1 MAQTL
6 APAAA
11 VAVLLLLGHLI
22 HGRFAVF
29 QKIYVP
35 ASVIAGV
42 IGLVGFRIL
51 APMLSASVWGEPFAK
66 MTESLRGWPAYLIAT
81 VFAAMLLQPAAGRRR
96 RTAMRAVLCEGLMVG
111 VIALGQTAVGL
122 LLTWLV
128 IQPFYDVPN
137 SFGMLVETGLAGGH
151 GTAAAMGQVYS
162 TPEINFP
169 SGLDLGMLMATSGLV
184 WGMISGIFLINLV
197 VRNRR
202 SWAERPCIALDRLK
216 NDPTHPHE
224 SVDEPNGGLSPPPR
238 STVSRY
244 ATQAICI
251 AVAFMI
257 GLALQRLVKE
267 TAAAIDA
274 RAATSVQSD
283 RDRMAANDRGIG
295 QANGQGT
302 EVDHQGTE
310 DDGQGTEVDHRGT
323 GHAMSPGINEFSP
336 PSPLAQKLKWSSLVG
351 GFPLFIYTL
360 FGGLLVWRWLRRT
373 GGGVWLDGLAGARIS
388 SWAMDLLVVAAI
400 ATLNLEAVATF
411 FLPLTILFLGG
422 ALWSIACLLVIAPR
436 ILPRPH
442 WFELGLINYG
452 MSTGTTATGFVLLR
466 LIDPELQ
473 TDAAKEYALA
483 APLSAPLV
491 GGGIVTIGLPL
502 LVLERIPIGL
512 STLLVTIVVIVLYL
526 TARRL
531 RFGITG
537 PHAA

>member
-1 MAQTL
+1 MAQAL

-11 VAVLLLLGHLI
+11 VAVLLFLGHLI

-35 ASVIAGV
+35 ASVIAGI

-51 APMLSASVWGEPFAK
+51 APILSASVWGEPFAK

-216 NDPTHPHE
+216 NDPKHPHE

-244 ATQAICI
+244 AMQAVCI
-251 AVAFMI
+251 AAAFMI
-257 GLALQRLVKE
+257 GLALQRLVKD

-274 RAATSVQSD
+274 RAATAARVTDDRRAIVDLKAGDDLKAGESSLSVNRLSVAD
-283 RDRMAANDRGIG
+283 A
-295 QANGQGT
+295 
-302 EVDHQGTE
+302 
-310 DDGQGTEVDHRGT
+310 
-323 GHAMSPGINEFSP
+323 

-360 FGGLLVWRWLRRT
+360 FGGLLVWRWLKRT

-422 ALWSIACLLVIAPR
+422 ALWSISCLLVIAPR

-491 GGGIVTIGLPL
+491 GGGLVTIGLPL

-512 STLLVTIVVIVLYL
+512 STLLVTVVVLVLYL
-526 TARRL
+526 IARRL
-531 RFGITG
+531 RRDITDL
-537 PHAA
+537 HTA

>member
-1 MAQTL
+1 MAQAF
-6 APAAA
+6 APAVA
-11 VAVLLLLGHLI
+11 VAVLLVLGHLI
-22 HGRFAVF
+22 HGRFALF

-35 ASVIAGV
+35 ASVLAGI
-42 IGLVGFRIL
+42 IGLVGFRLI
-51 APMLSASVWGEPFAK
+51 APLLSQSVWGEPFAK
-66 MTESLRGWPAYLIAT
+66 MTEALRGWPAYLIAT

-122 LLTWLV
+122 LLTWFV

-151 GTAAAMGQVYS
+151 GTAAAMGQVFS
-162 TPEINFP
+162 TPEIDFP

-216 NDPTHPHE
+216 QDPTHPHE
-224 SVDEPNGGLSPPPR
+224 SIDEPNGRPKPPIR

-244 ATQAICI
+244 ATQAVCI
-251 AVAFMI
+251 AAAFMI

-267 TAAAIDA
+267 TAATIDA
-274 RAATSVQSD
+274 RAVTSAENSGERVAAGD
-283 RDRMAANDRGIG
+283 RVASGNPL
-295 QANGQGT
+295 
-302 EVDHQGTE
+302 
-310 DDGQGTEVDHRGT
+310 
-323 GHAMSPGINEFSP
+323 SSKINAVP
-336 PSPLAQKLKWSSLVG
+336 APSPLAQKLKWSSLVG

-360 FGGLLVWRWLRRT
+360 FGGLLVWRWLKRT

-491 GGGIVTIGLPL
+491 GGGIVTVGLPL
-502 LVLERIPIGL
+502 LVLERVPIGL
-512 STLLVTIVVIVLYL
+512 STLLVSIVVVVLYL
-526 TARRL
+526 IARRL
-531 RFGITG
+531 RAAIPDPHTG
-537 PHAA
+537 

>member
-1 MAQTL
+1 MAQAL

-22 HGRFAVF
+22 HDRFAVF
-29 QKIYVP
+29 QKIYIP
-35 ASVIAGV
+35 ASVIAGI

-162 TPEINFP
+162 TTEINFP

-202 SWAERPCIALDRLK
+202 SWSERPCIALDRLK

-224 SVDEPNGGLSPPPR
+224 SVDDEPNGRPKPPPR
-238 STVSRY
+238 SIASRY

-251 AVAFMI
+251 AAAFVV

-267 TAAAIDA
+267 TAATIDA
-274 RAATSVQSD
+274 RAAKAAQLIDDRRTS
-283 RDRMAANDRGIG
+283 
-295 QANGQGT
+295 
-302 EVDHQGTE
+302 
-310 DDGQGTEVDHRGT
+310 DDLKAGESSLSISRLSVAD
-323 GHAMSPGINEFSP
+323 A

-360 FGGLLVWRWLRRT
+360 FGGLLVRRWLKRT

-411 FLPLTILFLGG
+411 FLPLTILFIGG

-491 GGGIVTIGLPL
+491 GGGLVTIGLPL

-512 STLLVTIVVIVLYL
+512 STLLATIVVGILYL
-526 TARRL
+526 VARRL
-531 RFGITG
+531 RFGITD